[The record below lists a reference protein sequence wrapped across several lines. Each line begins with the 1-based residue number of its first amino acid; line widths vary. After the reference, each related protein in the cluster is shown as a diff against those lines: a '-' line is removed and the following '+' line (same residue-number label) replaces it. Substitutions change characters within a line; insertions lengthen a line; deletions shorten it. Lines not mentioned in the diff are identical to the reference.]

1 MVDSADDMK
10 QKLMVLKKQDQLMI
24 EAQLHVDQ
32 A

>member
-10 QKLMVLKKQDQLMI
+10 QKLMVLKIQDQLMI